1 MKLLLEDK
9 FHIYDF
15 SDSIEK
21 FNLDIINMD
30 FNFIKNSIRQKA
42 NVILAYENPYNI
54 DRSLIHPDKSLFIK
68 SESPKFIFISAR
80 NRKKIAEMNHGKQ
93 LDYQE
98 ICQLFD
104 L

>member
-1 MKLLLEDK
+1 MKLLLENN

-15 SDSIEK
+15 SDSLEK
-21 FNLDIINMD
+21 FTLEINNFD

-54 DRSLIHPDKSLFIK
+54 DKSLIHPDKSLFIK
-68 SESPKFIFISAR
+68 SESPKFIFISSR
-80 NRKKIAEMNHGKQ
+80 NKKKIAAMELGKE

-98 ICQLFD
+98 MCQFLR
-104 L
+104 